1 MEMPWSM
8 KDYPASLKNLEKP
21 VKKKAIEIANAMIDE
36 GYEDGRAIPIATSK
50 AKEWAENASKKEIDD
65 FLKHDDETERDEEAN
80 DDARPELMNKAE
92 HVIKHKNGWAVKA
105 EDAKRV
111 SEIKD
116 TKTEA
121 IERAKEIA
129 EHKGTDV
136 IVHLAD
142 GSVQRKIKT
151 DS

>member
-1 MEMPWSM
+1 MPWSM

-21 VKKKAIEIANAMIDE
+21 VKKKAIDIANAMIDE
-36 GYEDGRAIPIATSK
+36 GYEEGRAIPIATSK
-50 AKEWAENASKKEIDD
+50 AKEWAENAYKEEIDD
-65 FLKHDDETERDEEAN
+65 FLKHDDETERDKDSIRSN
-80 DDARPELMNKAE
+80 DPELMDKAE
-92 HVIKHKNGWAVKA
+92 HVIKHKDGWAVKA

-116 TKTEA
+116 TKKEA

-129 EHKGTDV
+129 ANKGTDV

-151 DS
+151 GSS

>member
-1 MEMPWSM
+1 MPWSM

-50 AKEWAENASKKEIDD
+50 AKEWVENASKKEIDD

-92 HVIKHKNGWAVKA
+92 HVIKHKSGWAVKA

-116 TKTEA
+116 TKKEA

-129 EHKGTDV
+129 EHKGTEV

-151 DS
+151 GS

>member
-1 MEMPWSM
+1 MPWSM

-111 SEIKD
+111 SEIKE

>member
-1 MEMPWSM
+1 MPWSM

-50 AKEWAENASKKEIDD
+50 AKEWVENASKKEIDD

-111 SEIKD
+111 SEIKE

-142 GSVQRKIKT
+142 GSVHRKIKT

>member
-50 AKEWAENASKKEIDD
+50 AKEWVENASKKEIDD

-111 SEIKD
+111 SEIKE

-142 GSVQRKIKT
+142 GSVHRKIKT

>member
-1 MEMPWSM
+1 MPWSM

-116 TKTEA
+116 TKKEA

-129 EHKGTDV
+129 EHKGTEA

-151 DS
+151 GS

>member
-111 SEIKD
+111 SEIKE

-151 DS
+151 GS

>member
-1 MEMPWSM
+1 MPWSM

-80 DDARPELMNKAE
+80 DDARPELMKKAE
-92 HVIKHKNGWAVKA
+92 HVIKHKNGWAVKG

-111 SEIKD
+111 SEIKE

>member
-1 MEMPWSM
+1 MPWSM

-50 AKEWAENASKKEIDD
+50 AKEWVENASKKEIDD

-105 EDAKRV
+105 DDAKRV

-136 IVHLAD
+136 IAHLAD

>member
-1 MEMPWSM
+1 MPWSM

>member
-1 MEMPWSM
+1 MPWSM

-21 VKKKAIEIANAMIDE
+21 VQKKAIEIANAMIDE

-50 AKEWAENASKKEIDD
+50 AKEWAENAPKDEIDD
-65 FLKHDDETERDEEAN
+65 FLKHDDETERDEDSSSGN
-80 DDARPELMNKAE
+80 GPELMDKAE
-92 HVIKHKNGWAVKA
+92 HVIMHKNGWAVKA
-105 EDAKRV
+105 EGAKRV

-116 TKTEA
+116 TKKDA

-129 EHKGTDV
+129 AHKGTEV

-142 GSVQRKIKT
+142 GSVQRKIKAE
-151 DS
+151 S

>member
-1 MEMPWSM
+1 MPWSM

-50 AKEWAENASKKEIDD
+50 AKEWAKNASKKEIDD

-111 SEIKD
+111 SEIKE

-151 DS
+151 ES

>member
-1 MEMPWSM
+1 MPWSM

-80 DDARPELMNKAE
+80 DDARPEMMNKAE

>member
-1 MEMPWSM
+1 MPWSM

-21 VKKKAIEIANAMIDE
+21 VKKKSIEIANAMIDE

>member
-1 MEMPWSM
+1 MPWSM

-80 DDARPELMNKAE
+80 DDARPELMKKAE

-111 SEIKD
+111 SEIKE

>member
-1 MEMPWSM
+1 MPWSM

-21 VKKKAIEIANAMIDE
+21 VQKKAIEIANAMIDE

-50 AKEWAENASKKEIDD
+50 AKEWAENASKEEIDD
-65 FLKHDDETERDEEAN
+65 FLKHDDETERGEDSSSGN
-80 DDARPELMNKAE
+80 GPELMDKAE

-105 EDAKRV
+105 EGAKRV

-116 TKTEA
+116 TKKDA

-129 EHKGTDV
+129 AHKGSEV

-142 GSVQRKIKT
+142 GSVQRKMKAG
-151 DS
+151 S

>member
-1 MEMPWSM
+1 MPWSM

-21 VKKKAIEIANAMIDE
+21 VQKKAIEIANAMIDE

-50 AKEWAENASKKEIDD
+50 AKEWAENAPKDEIDD
-65 FLKHDDETERDEEAN
+65 FLKHDDETERDEDSSSGN
-80 DDARPELMNKAE
+80 GPELMDKAE
-92 HVIKHKNGWAVKA
+92 HVIMHKNGWAVKA
-105 EDAKRV
+105 EGAKRV

-116 TKTEA
+116 TKKDA

-129 EHKGTDV
+129 AHKGTEV

-142 GSVQRKIKT
+142 GSVQRKNKAE
-151 DS
+151 S

>member
-1 MEMPWSM
+1 MPWSM

-50 AKEWAENASKKEIDD
+50 AKEWAENASTDEIDD
-65 FLKHDDETERDEEAN
+65 FLKHDDETERDDGSN
-80 DDARPELMNKAE
+80 SGGDPELMHKAE

-105 EDAKRV
+105 EGAKRA
-111 SEIKD
+111 SDIKD
-116 TKTEA
+116 TKREA

-129 EHKGTDV
+129 VHKGTEV
-136 IVHLAD
+136 VVHLAD
-142 GSVQRKIKT
+142 GSVQRTIKT
-151 DS
+151 GS

>member
-1 MEMPWSM
+1 MPWSM

-21 VKKKAIEIANAMIDE
+21 VQKKAIEIANAMIDE

-50 AKEWAENASKKEIDD
+50 AKEWAENAYKEEIDD
-65 FLKHDDETERDEEAN
+65 LLKHDDETERDEDSSSGN
-80 DDARPELMNKAE
+80 GPELMDKAE

-105 EDAKRV
+105 EGAKRV

-116 TKTEA
+116 TKKDA

-129 EHKGTDV
+129 AHKGTEV

-142 GSVQRKIKT
+142 GSVQRKIKAE
-151 DS
+151 S

>member
-1 MEMPWSM
+1 MPWSM

-36 GYEDGRAIPIATSK
+36 GYEDGHAIPIATSK

-80 DDARPELMNKAE
+80 DDTRPELMNKAE

-111 SEIKD
+111 SEIKE

>member
-1 MEMPWSM
+1 MPWSM
-8 KDYPASLKNLEKP
+8 KNYPASLKNLEKP

-111 SEIKD
+111 SDIKD

-129 EHKGTDV
+129 EHKGTNV